1 MSPRHPYWGKECA
14 VWLFVVTLRATA
26 SRCAGA
32 ACGRRLLCLSIKQR
46 NENVKEKPAAWN
58 YGDYGPSFRSG
69 GVLGIMPWN
78 AAVNVN

>member
-1 MSPRHPYWGKECA
+1 MC
-14 VWLFVVTLRATA
+14 
-26 SRCAGA
+26 A

-46 NENVKEKPAAWN
+46 NENVKEKPAWN
-58 YGDYGPSFRSG
+58 DDDYGPSFRSG